1 MINCLIVDDEPIA
14 RKGLLEHIEQIDFL
28 NPVAECKN
36 AIEAGSLLHSYQ
48 IDLIFLDIQ
57 MPRMNGIDFLKN
69 LPNPP
74 SVILTTAFSEYAL
87 TGYDLNVLD
96 YLLKPIYFERFF
108 KAALKAQAYLNSL
121 AKNQPTNN
129 KPYFFIKSS
138 HKVEKIVT
146 SEVVY
151 IEAMANYVIIH
162 TTSRKHIAY
171 ISFKGIEA
179 LLPGN
184 QFIKIHKSYIVAMSA
199 IESIDNNRIALAS
212 QLLPL
217 GSSYKYAV
225 MNRIEQ
231 DLYRR
236 E

>member
-1 MINCLIVDDEPIA
+1 MINCLIVEDEPIA
-14 RKGLLEHIEQIDFL
+14 RKGLLEHIEQVDFL

-36 AIEAGSLLHSYQ
+36 ALEAGSLLHSHP

-57 MPRMNGIDFLKN
+57 MPTMNGIDFLKS

-74 SVILTTAFSEYAL
+74 VVIFTTAFSEYAVA
-87 TGYDLNVLD
+87 GYDLNVLD

-108 KAALKAQAYLNSL
+108 KAVLKAQAYLNS
-121 AKNQPTNN
+121 PTKSPLPND

-138 HKVEKIVT
+138 HRIEKIVM
-146 SEVVY
+146 SEVLYV
-151 IEAMANYVIIH
+151 EAMENYVIIH
-162 TTSRKHIAY
+162 TVSRKHIAY

-179 LLPGN
+179 LLPSG
-184 QFIKIHKSYIVAMSA
+184 QFIKIHKSYIVALSA
-199 IESIDNNRIALAS
+199 VQSLDTNRIALAS
-212 QLLPL
+212 HTLPL
-217 GSSYKYAV
+217 GNSYKHAV
-225 MNRIEQ
+225 MHRIEQ